1 MVSMHVKYL
10 LTGAGIAA
18 SSAAVEIRNRDPEGA
33 MLLVGQEPHR
43 PYHRPPLSKGWLRAD
58 AVEETMFTL
67 PENWFTARRVD
78 LRTGTRVARL
88 DVLRHTATLD
98 NGQEVAYDRLLL
110 ATGATPRTLDV
121 PGARLPNLLNLRT
134 LEDADRLRNTLNKAI
149 HEGRPHASGR
159 GRVTVV
165 GGGVLG
171 VELAAAFTSLGLGV
185 DLVVPQAYPLD
196 RFAGDTLGPFITR
209 WLEGHG
215 VTVHTNSSPLR
226 VEGDG
231 RVQRVVLDP
240 DRVIPCD
247 FVLSAIGIQPNKDLL
262 RGTSIAAEKH
272 ILADAYGRTNQADI
286 YAAGDCCAIFDPRFG
301 KHRVLDHSES
311 AAEMGRVAGANMS
324 GGDVAWSGVGH
335 YAIEVFGLTIEV
347 WGEAKQIARRIVRG
361 QATSDAPAFAEIG
374 IAADHRIV
382 HVAALGSLGSDAR
395 LEKLVAQRVNALG
408 IEDALRDPALPWP
421 ITT

>member
-286 YAAGDCCAIFDPRFG
+286 YA
-301 KHRVLDHSES
+301 
-311 AAEMGRVAGANMS
+311 
-324 GGDVAWSGVGH
+324 WSGVGH